1 MDHTGI
7 IPIRNP
13 LIKLVPAA
21 PKASVPPVFL
31 PAGGGYSTAFAT
43 FAYDTVKQT
52 YAPAPDYAN
61 FAYRS
66 AIMDM
71 NNHAIIYFVII
82 DSSINNYLVK
92 YDTSK
97 MAEVWRVN
105 TGLGSLY
112 QSGFAQDADNLY
124 QIYNGDYYVYSF
136 SKADGS
142 HVKTAYQDPY
152 NFGGSAFGNMSSPSH
167 MFLYD
172 GSHLFEFV
180 PGSGLTQIGQESD
193 GGGIYKIWYDWY
205 TGTYFG
211 RRWDSTGVPGYLSVL
226 NEGSWTVQRDIFTDA
241 GVEPTDLEFTKD
253 HLFFSTTK
261 PSSHD
266 AIFKIARS
274 DYSATEIFN
283 NGATT
288 SPITLYD
295 LQYNSADNTLL
306 FVASADNKIYV
317 VDQNGTLVF
326 KSADGYF
333 NYGAYVVVRDYV

>member
-1 MDHTGI
+1 MDQTGI
-7 IPIRNP
+7 IPLRNS
-13 LIKLVPAA
+13 LIKLVAGA
-21 PKASVPPVFL
+21 KKVSVPPVFL
-31 PAGGGYSTAFAT
+31 PSGGGYSTAFAT
-43 FAYDTVKQT
+43 FDYDTVNKT
-52 YAPAPDYAN
+52 YALQPDYAN

-71 NNHAIIYFVII
+71 NNHAIIYFVIV

-112 QSGFAQDADNLY
+112 QSGFAQDANNLY

-142 HVKTAYQDPY
+142 HVKTTYQDPY

-167 MFLYD
+167 MFLFNSSY
-172 GSHLFEFV
+172 LFEFV
-180 PGSGLTQIGQESD
+180 PGSGLIQIGKESN

-205 TGTYFG
+205 TDTYFG
-211 RRWDSTGVPGYLSVL
+211 RRWDASGIPGYLSVL
-226 NEGSWTVQRDIFTDA
+226 VEGSWAVQTDIFTDA
-241 GVEPTDLEFTKD
+241 GVEPTDLQFTKD
-253 HLFFSTTK
+253 HLFFATTK

-274 DYSATEIFN
+274 DYSATEIYN
-283 NGATT
+283 RGATQ
-288 SPITLYD
+288 SGIALYD
-295 LQYNSADNTLL
+295 LQYNTADKTLL
-306 FVASADNKIYV
+306 FVAGADNKLYV
-317 VDQNGTLVF
+317 IDE
-326 KSADGYF
+326 
-333 NYGAYVVVRDYV
+333 